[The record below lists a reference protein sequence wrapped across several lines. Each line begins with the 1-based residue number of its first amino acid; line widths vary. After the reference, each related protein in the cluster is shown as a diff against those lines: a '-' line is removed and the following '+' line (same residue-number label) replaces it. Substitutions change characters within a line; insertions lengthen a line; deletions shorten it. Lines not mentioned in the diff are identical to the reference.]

1 DDRLAQQRLDLAS
14 QYGDGSRG
22 MSLVEYNVKL
32 KALEANHA
40 AMTQHLLR
48 NYADLLV
55 AQGNWV
61 NGATS
66 AFADYIDSAR
76 DGAGQTYELFSNAFS
91 GLEDAVVNFVMT
103 GKASLD
109 DFVRTMIGD
118 VARMATRQLGAS
130 LLSGLGLGGGT
141 DGGAQGLTVGA

>member
-1 DDRLAQQRLDLAS
+1 
-14 QYGDGSRG
+14 
-22 MSLVEYNVKL
+22 
-32 KALEANHA
+32 HA
-40 AMTQHLLR
+40 AMTQQLQR
-48 NYADLLV
+48 NYADLQA

-76 DGAGQTYELFSNAFS
+76 DVAGQTYELFSNAFS
-91 GLEDAVVNFVMT
+91 GLEDAVVTFVTT

-118 VARMATRQLGAS
+118 LARMA
-130 LLSGLGLGGGT
+130 
-141 DGGAQGLTVGA
+141 

>member
-1 DDRLAQQRLDLAS
+1 S

-22 MSLVEYNVKL
+22 MSLDEYNDKL

-40 AMTQHLLR
+40 AMTQQLQR
-48 NYADLLV
+48 NYADLQA

-76 DGAGQTYELFSNAFS
+76 DVAGQTYELFSNAFS
-91 GLEDAVVNFVMT
+91 
-103 GKASLD
+103 
-109 DFVRTMIGD
+109 
-118 VARMATRQLGAS
+118 
-130 LLSGLGLGGGT
+130 
-141 DGGAQGLTVGA
+141 